1 MRFFYDARWI
11 GEHGIGRVARILD
24 EALQLPHLD
33 IKGSPSS
40 PLDTLFL
47 WLASLKSIPAGD
59 GLFTPGYN
67 APLFISRPFV
77 FTIHDLNHIDRP
89 ENASLLKTVY
99 YSLVMR
105 RACRKA
111 AVVLTVSEFSR
122 QRIIAWAGIAPF
134 KVVNIDNGVD
144 PAYNV
149 HAHAYQPGFRYLL
162 SVSNRKPHKNEPRI
176 IKAFAVAAIDADI
189 RLLFTGKPTDELLQL
204 ARSLG
209 VESRLVF
216 IGRVAEDE
224 LPGLYRGAMGLVF
237 PSLYE
242 GFGLPVIE
250 AMSCGTPVLTANTT
264 SLPEVA
270 GDAALLVNPN
280 SVEEIRKGIEE
291 LCNDRA
297 LREVLSAKGLLQAA
311 KFSWPAT
318 VEKVRLA
325 LENASK

>member
-11 GEHGIGRVARILD
+11 GEHGIGRVARVLD

-47 WLASLKSIPAGD
+47 WFASLKNIPVGE

-89 ENASLLKTVY
+89 ENSSFLKTVY
-99 YSLVMR
+99 YSLIMR

-111 AVVLTVSEFSR
+111 AAVLTVSEFSR
-122 QRIIAWAGIAPF
+122 QRIIDWAGIAPS
-134 KVVNIDNGVD
+134 KVINIDNGVD

-149 HAHAYQPGFRYLL
+149 HALAYQPGFRYLL

-176 IKAFAVAAIDADI
+176 VKAFAAAAIDVDV

-216 IGRVAEDE
+216 VGRVAEED

-270 GDAALLVNPN
+270 GDAALLVNPD
-280 SVEEIRKGIEE
+280 SIEEIGKGIEA
-291 LCNDRA
+291 LCNDQT
-297 LREVLSAKGLLQAA
+297 LRKELSAKGLLQAA
-311 KFSWPAT
+311 RFSWPAT
-318 VEKVRLA
+318 VEKVRWALA
-325 LENASK
+325 SVSR